1 MTLQFMVENKDW
13 CQTLC
18 ETRDNAG
25 NTPLHTAVMQG
36 NSMAV
41 QLLIEHEAETDAV
54 NQDHKTPLHLAAEKG
69 YRG

>member
-1 MTLQFMVENKDW
+1 MVENKDW
-13 CQTLC
+13 CQMLC
-18 ETRDNAG
+18 ETSDDAG
-25 NTPLHTAVMQG
+25 NTPLHIAVMQG

-54 NQDHKTPLHLAAEKG
+54 NHDDKTPLHLAAEKG